1 MNIDATIVQILE
13 KDNIS
18 DEYFLLPNLDYLK
31 GYEQFKNKKI
41 VIFQI
46 PGGNDLN
53 FSTGEIININENT
66 YELIHL
72 SSTEKGSSGSPIILL
87 NSLFILAI
95 HKGTI
100 EDKNLGDFIGPIID
114 SLKLNLEYK
123 KEKYLN
129 NDKYEG
135 EFKNGLK
142 EGYGKYFN
150 YEKEIY
156 YIGQWKNDKK
166 NGKGILYRLNSL
178 KKREIIYEG
187 EFLDDKKEGKGKI
200 LYKNRDYYID
210 SFVNDI
216 RHEEGKYISKII
228 LINLMESLKKTLSKK
243 ENLLAMIKYIMSV
256 PLSMVYGQEKEN
268 YFILIGI

>member
-18 DEYFLLPNLDYLK
+18 DEYFLLPNLDYLN

-41 VIFQI
+41 IIFQF
-46 PGGNDLN
+46 PGGIDLN
-53 FSTGEIININENT
+53 LSTGKIINVNENT

-123 KEKYLN
+123 IEKYLN